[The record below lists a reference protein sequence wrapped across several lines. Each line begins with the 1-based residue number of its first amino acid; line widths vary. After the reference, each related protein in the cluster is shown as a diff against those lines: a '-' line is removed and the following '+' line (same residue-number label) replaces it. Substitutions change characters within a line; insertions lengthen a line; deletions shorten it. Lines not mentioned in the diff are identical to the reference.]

1 MAETERI
8 QESKDPRMAYVIEYF
23 AKLQAVLMP
32 YEDGYVELLNNW
44 YPQYF
49 AYWYGEIEQAVPF
62 RRTDFEKHERLQE
75 LVVELGL
82 NKESLWGLTLYL
94 YDYVSDACKNLL
106 VSQKRPQ
113 EIYAD
118 LQDFMQKSGGLA
130 SVTFKSAT
138 GKSFTLSAKLLL
150 KYLSVSVSEEAM
162 NAVDKQLYLSD
173 LIPLGPGEKADSRR
187 KASYFFAKCWVDFL
201 QIEGVVSLKRR
212 RDSTI
217 SNKEK
222 ELILCLLYVCKFAD
236 NPENYLD
243 LGYFNKLM
251 RDFKGEQMNL
261 ALKYENIPLNLVWH
275 LQ

>member
-62 RRTDFEKHERLQE
+62 RKTDFEKHERLQE

-82 NKESLWGLTLYL
+82 EKESLWGLTLYL
-94 YDYVSDACKNLL
+94 YDYVSDACKNEL
-106 VSQKRPQ
+106 VPQKRPK
-113 EIYAD
+113 EIYSELEEFIKQND
-118 LQDFMQKSGGLA
+118 KLA
-130 SVTFKSAT
+130 SVTFKAEN
-138 GKSFTLSAKLLL
+138 GKSFTLTNSLVLKFLLDSILNGNIDDVNKLYQHFDLTPL
-150 KYLSVSVSEEAM
+150 APG
-162 NAVDKQLYLSD
+162 DKV
-173 LIPLGPGEKADSRR
+173 DSRR

-261 ALKYENIPLNLVWH
+261 ALKYENIPRNLVWH

>member
-44 YPQYF
+44 FPQYF

-82 NKESLWGLTLYL
+82 EKESLWGLTLYL
-94 YDYVSDACKNLL
+94 YDYVSDACKNEL
-106 VSQKRPQ
+106 VPQKRPK
-113 EIYAD
+113 EIYGE
-118 LQDFMQKSGGLA
+118 LEEFMKQNDKLA
-130 SVTFKSAT
+130 SVTFKAEN
-138 GKSFTLSAKLLL
+138 GKSFTLTNSLVL
-150 KYLSVSVSEEAM
+150 KYLLDSILNGNIDDV
-162 NAVDKQLYLSD
+162 NKLYQHFNLT
-173 LIPLGPGEKADSRR
+173 PLAPGEKADSRR

-212 RDSTI
+212 KDSTI